1 MFVSP
6 RILAMVLAVASTQPL
21 LALPPA
27 EAAAPTAERAA
38 PADAPVYAFETPT
51 HPRLTHL
58 LPSGSL
64 ARVVTFSTARMGEA
78 RVALH
83 TISERSAQKL
93 PTPSMLEE
101 LPIVASL
108 RRRAGERWNTTD
120 SSRPGDFAL
129 CYRFSHV
136 MGFQVVPGD
145 LTPSKLPTPKML
157 SVKNQG
163 SGMGVLVGMT
173 FRLGR
178 AGK

>member
-6 RILAMVLAVASTQPL
+6 RILAMVLAVAATQPL
-21 LALPPA
+21 LALAPA
-27 EAAAPTAERAA
+27 EAGAPSADHTAS
-38 PADAPVYAFETPT
+38 ADAPVYVFEVPP
-51 HPRLTHL
+51 HPRLVHL
-58 LPSGSL
+58 SPSGSL
-64 ARVVTFSTARMGEA
+64 ARVVAFSNARMGEA
-78 RVALH
+78 RAALR
-83 TISERSAQKL
+83 TISERSAQQV

-101 LPIVASL
+101 LPLVASL

-178 AGK
+178 AGR